1 VLFVSFVVNKFLPR
15 RSQSPRRE
23 DRKTVAYETVLYEKK
38 NGVATITLNRPQA
51 LNAFVSEMNK
61 EVLETLKDAERDSVV
76 RCVVITGAGRAFCA
90 GQDLKGRTPEQKGS
104 LGASLREKYNPMIR
118 QIRQMETIVV
128 AAVNGVAAGAGC
140 NLALAC
146 DLRVASEEAK
156 FIQSFVKV
164 GLAPDSGGSFILP
177 RLVGL
182 SKAMELLLLGE
193 PLDAPEAQRIGL
205 VAKVFPAAEFA
216 RSTKELAERIA
227 GAPRG
232 IGLIKRAVNHA
243 VLPQVEADLEYE
255 AYLQEI
261 AGRSSDYDEG
271 VRAFLE
277 KRTPVFK
284 GK

>member
-1 VLFVSFVVNKFLPR
+1 VSYN
-15 RSQSPRRE
+15 
-23 DRKTVAYETVLYEKK
+23 TIIYEKE
-38 NGVATITLNRPQA
+38 NGVGTLTLNRPQS
-51 LNAFVSEMNK
+51 LNAFVPEMNR
-61 EVLETLKDAERDSVV
+61 EVLEALKDAERDKEV
-76 RCVVITGAGRAFCA
+76 RSLVITGAGRAFCA

-104 LGASLREKYNPMIR
+104 LGDSLREKYNPMIR
-118 QIRQMETIVV
+118 QIRQMETIVI

-146 DLRVASEEAK
+146 DLRVASDEAK
-156 FIQSFVKV
+156 FIQSFVRV

-193 PLDAPEAQRIGL
+193 PLDAQEAQRIGL
-205 VAKVFPAAEFA
+205 VARVFANSDFAKSTREIAARVA
-216 RSTKELAERIA
+216 R
-227 GAPRG
+227 APRG

-243 VLPQVEADLEYE
+243 MLRQTEADLEYE

-261 AGRSSDYDEG
+261 AGRSADYDEG

-277 KRTPVFK
+277 KRTPLFT

>member
-1 VLFVSFVVNKFLPR
+1 MSHN
-15 RSQSPRRE
+15 
-23 DRKTVAYETVLYEKK
+23 TIIYEKD
-38 NGVATITLNRPQA
+38 NGVGTLTLNRPQS
-51 LNAFVSEMNK
+51 LNAFVPEMNQ
-61 EVLETLKDAERDSVV
+61 EVLGALKDAERDKEV
-76 RCVVITGAGRAFCA
+76 RCLVITGAGRAFCA

-104 LGASLREKYNPMIR
+104 LGDSLREKYNPMIR
-118 QIRQMETIVV
+118 QIRQMETIVI

-156 FIQSFVKV
+156 FIQSFVRV

-177 RLVGL
+177 RLVGV
-182 SKAMELLLLGE
+182 SKAMELLLLGD
-193 PLDAPEAQRIGL
+193 PVDAQEAQRIGL
-205 VAKVFPAAEFA
+205 VARVFGSADFA
-216 RSTKELAERIA
+216 KSTREIAERVA
-227 GAPRG
+227 RAPRG

-243 VLPQVEADLEYE
+243 MLRETEADLEYE

-261 AGRSSDYDEG
+261 AGRSADYDEG

-277 KRTPVFK
+277 KRTPVFT

>member
-1 VLFVSFVVNKFLPR
+1 VSYN
-15 RSQSPRRE
+15 
-23 DRKTVAYETVLYEKK
+23 TIIYEKE
-38 NGVATITLNRPQA
+38 NGVGTLTLNRPQS
-51 LNAFVSEMNK
+51 LNAFIPEMNQ
-61 EVLETLKDAERDSVV
+61 EVLAALKEAERDKEI
-76 RCVVITGAGRAFCA
+76 RCLVITGAGRAFCA

-104 LGASLREKYNPMIR
+104 LGDSLREKYNPMIR
-118 QIRQMETIVV
+118 QIRQMETIVI

-156 FIQSFVKV
+156 FIQSFVRV

-182 SKAMELLLLGE
+182 SKAMELLLLGD
-193 PLDAPEAQRIGL
+193 PLDAQEAQRIGL
-205 VAKVFPAAEFA
+205 VARVFAKLDFAKSTREIAARVA
-216 RSTKELAERIA
+216 S
-227 GAPRG
+227 APRG

-243 VLPQVEADLEYE
+243 MLRETESDLEYE

-261 AGRSSDYDEG
+261 AGRSADYDEG

-277 KRTPVFK
+277 KRTPVFT

>member
-1 VLFVSFVVNKFLPR
+1 MS
-15 RSQSPRRE
+15 
-23 DRKTVAYETVLYEKK
+23 YETILFEKE

-51 LNAFVSEMNK
+51 LNAFIPQMNK
-61 EVLETLKDAERDSVV
+61 EVLEALKDGERDGAV
-76 RCVVITGAGRAFCA
+76 RCLVITGAGRAFCA

-118 QIRQMETIVV
+118 QIRQMEKIVI

-156 FIQSFVKV
+156 FIQSFVRV

-177 RLVGL
+177 RLVGV

-193 PLDAPEAQRIGL
+193 PVEAQEAQRIGL

-216 RSTKELAERIA
+216 TAAKEIAERVA
-227 GAPRG
+227 RAPRG

-243 VLPQVEADLEYE
+243 LLRELESDLEYE

-261 AGRSSDYDEG
+261 AGRSADYDEG

-277 KRTPVFK
+277 KRTPVFT

>member
-1 VLFVSFVVNKFLPR
+1 VSY
-15 RSQSPRRE
+15 
-23 DRKTVAYETVLYEKK
+23 DTIIYEKA
-38 NGVATITLNRPQA
+38 NGLATIVLNRPQS
-51 LNAFVSEMNK
+51 LNAFVPQMNQEM
-61 EVLETLKDAERDSVV
+61 LDALKAGERDQEV
-76 RCVVITGAGRAFCA
+76 RCLMITGAGRAFCA

-118 QIRQMETIVV
+118 QIRQMEKIII

-146 DLRVASEEAK
+146 DLRVASTEAK
-156 FIQSFVKV
+156 FIQSFVRV

-182 SKAMELLLLGE
+182 SKALELLLLGDTV
-193 PLDAPEAQRIGL
+193 DASEAQRIGL
-205 VAKVFPAAEFA
+205 VARLFPAQEFA
-216 RSTKELAERIA
+216 SSAKAIGEQIA
-227 GAPRG
+227 RAPRG

-243 VLPQVEADLEYE
+243 NLPNVESDLEYE
-255 AYLQEI
+255 AHLQEI

-277 KRTPVFK
+277 KRTPAFT

>member
-1 VLFVSFVVNKFLPR
+1 
-15 RSQSPRRE
+15 
-23 DRKTVAYETVLYEKK
+23 VAYETIIYDKEK
-38 NGVATITLNRPQA
+38 GVATITLNRPQS
-51 LNAFVSEMNK
+51 LNAFVPQMNK
-61 EVLETLKDAERDSVV
+61 EVLEALKDGERDREV
-76 RCVVITGAGRAFCA
+76 RCLMVTGAGRAFCA
-90 GQDLKGRTPEQKGS
+90 GQDLKGRTPDQKGS
-104 LGASLREKYNPMIR
+104 LGDSLREKYNPMIR
-118 QIRQMETIVV
+118 QIHQMEKIVI

-177 RLVGL
+177 RLVGV
-182 SKAMELLLLGE
+182 SKAMELLLLGDMVE
-193 PLDAPEAQRIGL
+193 AKEAQRIGL
-205 VAKVFPAAEFA
+205 VARVFPAAEFA
-216 RSTKELAERIA
+216 SSSKAIAEQVAR
-227 GAPRG
+227 APRG

-243 VLPQVEADLEYE
+243 NLPAVESDLEYE

-271 VRAFLE
+271 VKAFLE
-277 KRTPVFK
+277 KRQAVFT

>member
-1 VLFVSFVVNKFLPR
+1 MSY
-15 RSQSPRRE
+15 
-23 DRKTVAYETVLYEKK
+23 DTIIYEKA
-38 NGVATITLNRPQA
+38 NGLATIVLNRPQS
-51 LNAFVSEMNK
+51 LNAFVPQMNQ
-61 EVLETLKDAERDSVV
+61 EVLNALKAGERDQEV
-76 RCVVITGAGRAFCA
+76 RCLMITGAGRAFCA
-90 GQDLKGRTPEQKGS
+90 GQDLKGRTPGQKGS

-118 QIRQMETIVV
+118 QLRQMEKIII

-146 DLRVASEEAK
+146 DLRVASTEAK
-156 FIQSFVKV
+156 FIQSFVRV

-182 SKAMELLLLGE
+182 SKALELLLLGDTV
-193 PLDAPEAQRIGL
+193 DASEAQRIGL
-205 VAKVFPAAEFA
+205 VARLFPAQEFA
-216 RSTKELAERIA
+216 SSAKAIGEQIA
-227 GAPRG
+227 RAPRG

-243 VLPQVEADLEYE
+243 NLPNLESDLEYE
-255 AYLQEI
+255 AHLQEI

-277 KRTPVFK
+277 KRTPAFR

>member
-1 VLFVSFVVNKFLPR
+1 MS
-15 RSQSPRRE
+15 
-23 DRKTVAYETVLYEKK
+23 YETIIYDKESGL
-38 NGVATITLNRPQA
+38 ATITLNRPQS
-51 LNAFVSEMNK
+51 LNAFVPQMNS
-61 EVLETLKDAERDSVV
+61 EVLEALKAGERDKEV
-76 RCVVITGAGRAFCA
+76 RCLMITGAGRAFCA

-118 QIRQMETIVV
+118 QIRQMEKIVI

-156 FIQSFVKV
+156 FIQSFVRV

-182 SKAMELLLLGE
+182 SKAMELLLLGDT
-193 PLDAPEAQRIGL
+193 LDAHEAQRIGL
-205 VAKVFPAAEFA
+205 VARVFPGAEFA
-216 RSTKELAERIA
+216 KSAKEIGARVA

-243 VLPQVEADLEYE
+243 NLSNLETDLEYE
-255 AYLQEI
+255 AFLQEI

-277 KRTPVFK
+277 KRTPMFT

>member
-1 VLFVSFVVNKFLPR
+1 
-15 RSQSPRRE
+15 
-23 DRKTVAYETVLYEKK
+23 
-38 NGVATITLNRPQA
+38 
-51 LNAFVSEMNK
+51 MNK
-61 EVLETLKDAERDSVV
+61 EVLEALKDGERDGAV
-76 RCVVITGAGRAFCA
+76 RCLVITGAGRAFCA

-104 LGASLREKYNPMIR
+104 LGASLREKYNPKIR
-118 QIRQMETIVV
+118 QIRQMEKIVI

-146 DLRVASEEAK
+146 DLRIASEEGK
-156 FIQSFVKV
+156 FIQSFVRV

-193 PLDAPEAQRIGL
+193 PVDAQEALRIGL
-205 VAKVFPAAEFA
+205 VAKVFPAAEF
-216 RSTKELAERIA
+216 TKSVREIAERVA
-227 GAPRG
+227 RAPRG

-243 VLPQVEADLEYE
+243 VLPQVESDLEYE

-261 AGRSSDYDEG
+261 AGRSADYDEG

-277 KRTPVFK
+277 KRTPVFT

>member
-1 VLFVSFVVNKFLPR
+1 M
-15 RSQSPRRE
+15 
-23 DRKTVAYETVLYEKK
+23 AYETIIYEKK
-38 NGVATITLNRPQA
+38 QGVATITLNRPES
-51 LNAFVSEMNK
+51 LNAFVPQMNQ
-61 EVLETLKDAERDSVV
+61 EVIAALKDGERDPEV
-76 RCVVITGAGRAFCA
+76 RCFMMTGAGRAFCA

-118 QIRQMETIVV
+118 QIRQMEKIVV

-156 FIQSFVKV
+156 FIQSFVRV

-193 PLDAPEAQRIGL
+193 TVDAREAQRIGL
-205 VAKVFPAAEFA
+205 VAKVFPAAEFTQSAGEIA
-216 RSTKELAERIA
+216 RRVAA
-227 GAPRG
+227 APRG

-243 VLPQVEADLEYE
+243 NLPSLEADLEYE
-255 AYLQEI
+255 AYLQEV

-277 KRTPVFK
+277 KRAPVFT

>member
-1 VLFVSFVVNKFLPR
+1 M
-15 RSQSPRRE
+15 
-23 DRKTVAYETVLYEKK
+23 AYETINYEKVQ
-38 NGVATITLNRPQA
+38 GVATITLNRPQS
-51 LNAFVSEMNK
+51 LNAFVPQMNQ
-61 EVLETLKDAERDSVV
+61 EVLDALKDGERDKTV
-76 RCVVITGAGRAFCA
+76 RCLMITGAGRAFCA

-118 QIRQMETIVV
+118 QIRQMEKIVV

-156 FIQSFVKV
+156 FIQSFVRV

-177 RLVGL
+177 RLVGV
-182 SKAMELLLLGE
+182 SKAMEMLLLGDTI
-193 PLDAPEAQRIGL
+193 DAQEALRIGL
-205 VAKVFPAAEFA
+205 VARVFSAPEFA
-216 RSTKELAERIA
+216 HAAREVAERIA
-227 GAPRG
+227 AAPRG

-243 VLPQVEADLEYE
+243 NLPSLESDLEYE
-255 AYLQEI
+255 AHLQEI

-277 KRTPVFK
+277 KRAPVFT
-284 GK
+284 GR

>member
-1 VLFVSFVVNKFLPR
+1 VS
-15 RSQSPRRE
+15 
-23 DRKTVAYETVLYEKK
+23 YETIIYQKE
-38 NGVATITLNRPQA
+38 NGLATISLNRPQS
-51 LNAFVSEMNK
+51 LNAFVPQMNQ
-61 EVLETLKDAERDSVV
+61 ELLDALKDGERDQDV
-76 RCVVITGAGRAFCA
+76 RCLMITGAGRAFCA

-118 QIRQMETIVV
+118 QIRQMEKIVI

-156 FIQSFVKV
+156 FIQSFVRV

-182 SKAMELLLLGE
+182 SKAMELLLLGDA
-193 PLDAPEAQRIGL
+193 LDAREAQRIGL
-205 VAKVFPAAEFA
+205 VARVFSALEFA
-216 RSTKELAERIA
+216 GSAKAIGEQVAQ
-227 GAPRG
+227 APRG

-243 VLPQVEADLEYE
+243 NLAYLEQDLEYE

-277 KRTPVFK
+277 KRAPVFT

>member
-1 VLFVSFVVNKFLPR
+1 M
-15 RSQSPRRE
+15 
-23 DRKTVAYETVLYEKK
+23 AHETILYEKE

-51 LNAFVSEMNK
+51 LNAFVPQMNK
-61 EVLETLKDAERDSVV
+61 EMLDVLKEGERDKEV
-76 RCVVITGAGRAFCA
+76 RCFVITGAGRAFCA

-118 QIRQMETIVV
+118 LIRQMEKIVI

-156 FIQSFVKV
+156 FIQAFVRV

-193 PLDAPEAQRIGL
+193 PIDAQEAQRIGL
-205 VAKVFPAAEFA
+205 VAKVFPAAKFA
-216 RSTKELAERIA
+216 ESTKEIA
-227 GAPRG
+227 ARVASAPRG

-243 VLPQVEADLEYE
+243 TLSSLESDLEYE
-255 AYLQEI
+255 SYLQEI
-261 AGRSSDYDEG
+261 AGRSADYDEG

-277 KRTPVFK
+277 KRTPVFT

>member
-1 VLFVSFVVNKFLPR
+1 MS
-15 RSQSPRRE
+15 
-23 DRKTVAYETVLYEKK
+23 YETILYEKES
-38 NGVATITLNRPQA
+38 GVATLTLNRPQS
-51 LNAFVSEMNK
+51 LNAFVPQMNR
-61 EVLETLKDAERDSVV
+61 EVLEALKDGERDKAVH
-76 RCVVITGAGRAFCA
+76 CCVITGAGRAFCA
-90 GQDLKGRTPEQKGS
+90 GQDLKSRTSDQKGA

-118 QIRQMETIVV
+118 QIRQMEKIVI

-156 FIQSFVKV
+156 FIQSFVRV
-164 GLAPDSGGSFILP
+164 GLAPDSGGSFLLP
-177 RLVGL
+177 RIVGL

-193 PLDAPEAQRIGL
+193 TVDAQEARRIGL

-216 RSTKELAERIA
+216 QSTRALAATVAR
-227 GAPRG
+227 APRG

-243 VLPQVEADLEYE
+243 MLRDLESDLDYE
-255 AYLQEI
+255 AHLQEI

-277 KRTPVFK
+277 KRTPVFT